1 MPKFLTVADGKTVVA
16 SRLKL
21 EAFTI
26 FLLVKGGPL
35 PVIKISVLFKFK
47 LRKLEL
53 RYDRID
59 VKSVSLLK

>member
-1 MPKFLTVADGKTVVA
+1 MPKFLKVADGKTVVA

-26 FLLVKGGPL
+26 FVVSEGG

-47 LRKLEL
+47 IRKLEL
-53 RYDRID
+53 SYDRID